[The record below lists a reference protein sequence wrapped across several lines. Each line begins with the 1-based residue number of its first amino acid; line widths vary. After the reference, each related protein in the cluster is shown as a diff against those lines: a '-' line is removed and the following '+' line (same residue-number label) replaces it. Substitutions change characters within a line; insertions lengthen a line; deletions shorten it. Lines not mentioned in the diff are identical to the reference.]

1 MRILNLAVHSCFTRF
16 NDVKLKNR
24 QIENGVE
31 FGLRCHAEGPREI
44 REGIRKNVMP
54 RWLTRSQVIVC

>member
-1 MRILNLAVHSCFTRF
+1 M
-16 NDVKLKNR
+16 KNR

-31 FGLRCHAEGPREI
+31 FGLRRHAERA
-44 REGIRKNVMP
+44 RAKKNEGFEKNVMP